1 MRNLF
6 NKENF
11 LFPTFDKKQKKQAWI
26 LFGLIALLFV
36 ASTFT
41 FVNMLYAFT
50 DVVGSIV
57 SGSIDVAIKDL
68 FRSLPLFLVF
78 FMTLWTLL
86 ALHAFFRN
94 VSEEKRLKSMKKCA
108 ITVLAF
114 AGVNFF
120 YVSIRRF
127 SGGYSSFAEGSPSP
141 WFPLD
146 TILYSLPFIA
156 VAAVALL
163 DGKKILKAYPY
174 VVPSRGPVVKKA
186 RFVYCFFLSIWML
199 FAIYG
204 FAAFWL
210 GLFCIDFIHGHLPY
224 ALALVLVF
232 FVNAIF
238 FIAWEF
244 YYNEVK
250 AEKRKD
256 VLLPLSFV
264 GLGVSL
270 VTAIFFFV
278 ALGTDKFA
286 PSNIGFGLQPIAFA
300 ASINIATI
308 LLVLVPVIVSIV
320 ALIKGLIL
328 RKKKPEVVELKKE
341 EPAPE
346 VAPEEPKP
354 EAAPEK

>member
-11 LFPTFDKKQKKQAWI
+11 LFPTLDKKQKIQAWV
-26 LFGLIALLFV
+26 LFALMALLFI

-57 SGSIDVAIKDL
+57 SGSIDVAFKDL
-68 FRSLPLFLVF
+68 RRSLPLFLIF

-94 VSEEKRLKSMKKCA
+94 VSEEKRMRSLKKCS
-108 ITVLAF
+108 IVVLAF

-120 YVSIRRF
+120 YVCISRF

-146 TILYSLPFIA
+146 TIIYSLPFIL
-156 VAAVALL
+156 VAAIALL

-174 VVPSRGPVVKKA
+174 IVPSRGPVVARA

-210 GLFCIDFIHGHLPY
+210 GLFCIDFIHGHFAY
-224 ALALVLVF
+224 ALALLLVF
-232 FVNAIF
+232 FVNALF
-238 FIAWEF
+238 FIAWEL
-244 YYNEVK
+244 YYNDIK

-256 VLLPLSFV
+256 VLLPLSLV

-270 VTAIFFFV
+270 LTAIFFFV

-300 ASINIATI
+300 ASINIATL

-328 RKKKPEVVELKKE
+328 RKKRPE
-341 EPAPE
+341 APE
-346 VAPEEPKP
+346 VQKE
-354 EAAPEK
+354 EAAPEEAKPEATSEK